1 MGQFKAFAQGVEV
14 NGETVLS
21 VVDGLG
27 TFKRQAYSILEAN
40 GIKDPQPGQWYPQQ
54 KWLDSFKAIAEKLG
68 SSTLYVIGS
77 KIPSNAKFPP
87 EIDSIEKALAA
98 IDIAYHMNHRGGDI
112 GVYKFAQTGPR
123 SATIECR
130 NPYPCDFD
138 SGIIES
144 MAKRFKPAGAFIRI
158 EHDKSKDCRGKG
170 AESCTYAISW

>member
-1 MGQFKAFAQGVEV
+1 MAQFKAFAAGVEV

-27 TFKRQAYSILEAN
+27 TFKRQAFSILEAN
-40 GIKDPQPGQWYPQQ
+40 GIADPVPGRWYPQQ

-68 SSTLYVIGS
+68 PNTLFVIGS

-98 IDIAYHMNHRGGDI
+98 IDVAYHMNHRGGEI
-112 GVYKFAQTGPR
+112 GVYKFSQLGPR

-130 NPYPCDFD
+130 NPYPCEFD
-138 SGIIES
+138 HGIIDA
-144 MAKRFKPAGAFIRI
+144 MAKRFKPEGAATRI
-158 EHDKSKDCRGKG
+158 IHEQGGCRGKG
-170 AESCTYAISW
+170 GESCTFKIDW